1 MEEKIK
7 KIKDEAINSINS
19 VNELKILD
27 DIRVKYLGKKGEL
40 TSILRGM
47 GALSKEERPIIGSLV
62 NEVRDTIENLICKKE
77 KELKRNILEESI
89 KKEVIDVT
97 EPSKKESIGSVHP
110 ITKVI
115 DEVSMIL
122 VIGKIMPLI
131 DKYSLNEK
139 NVIDQD
145 LKSILIE
152 YAISVVKEENFAEKL
167 AK

>member
-1 MEEKIK
+1 MKNRTKFYE
-7 KIKDEAINSINS
+7 
-19 VNELKILD
+19 IL
-27 DIRVKYLGKKGEL
+27 VKAR
-40 TSILRGM
+40 T
-47 GALSKEERPIIGSLV
+47 
-62 NEVRDTIENLICKKE
+62 
-77 KELKRNILEESI
+77 
-89 KKEVIDVT
+89 
-97 EPSKKESIGSVHP
+97 
-110 ITKVI
+110 

-167 AK
+167 VK

>member
-1 MEEKIK
+1 MKNRTKFYE
-7 KIKDEAINSINS
+7 
-19 VNELKILD
+19 IL
-27 DIRVKYLGKKGEL
+27 VKAR
-40 TSILRGM
+40 T
-47 GALSKEERPIIGSLV
+47 
-62 NEVRDTIENLICKKE
+62 
-77 KELKRNILEESI
+77 
-89 KKEVIDVT
+89 
-97 EPSKKESIGSVHP
+97 
-110 ITKVI
+110 

-152 YAISVVKEENFAEKL
+152 YAISVVKEENFAKKL

>member
-1 MEEKIK
+1 MKNRTKFYE
-7 KIKDEAINSINS
+7 
-19 VNELKILD
+19 IL
-27 DIRVKYLGKKGEL
+27 VKAR
-40 TSILRGM
+40 T
-47 GALSKEERPIIGSLV
+47 
-62 NEVRDTIENLICKKE
+62 
-77 KELKRNILEESI
+77 
-89 KKEVIDVT
+89 
-97 EPSKKESIGSVHP
+97 
-110 ITKVI
+110 

-131 DKYSLNEK
+131 DKYFLNEK

>member
-1 MEEKIK
+1 MKNRTRFYE
-7 KIKDEAINSINS
+7 
-19 VNELKILD
+19 IL
-27 DIRVKYLGKKGEL
+27 VKAR
-40 TSILRGM
+40 T
-47 GALSKEERPIIGSLV
+47 
-62 NEVRDTIENLICKKE
+62 
-77 KELKRNILEESI
+77 
-89 KKEVIDVT
+89 
-97 EPSKKESIGSVHP
+97 
-110 ITKVI
+110 

>member
-1 MEEKIK
+1 MKNRTKFYE
-7 KIKDEAINSINS
+7 
-19 VNELKILD
+19 IL
-27 DIRVKYLGKKGEL
+27 VKAR
-40 TSILRGM
+40 T
-47 GALSKEERPIIGSLV
+47 
-62 NEVRDTIENLICKKE
+62 
-77 KELKRNILEESI
+77 
-89 KKEVIDVT
+89 
-97 EPSKKESIGSVHP
+97 
-110 ITKVI
+110 
-115 DEVSMIL
+115 DEVSMML